1 MSKKDKEFSGMY
13 IPLGLCFGVTFG
25 IIIDNLS
32 MGMCFGLLAGV
43 ILDNMSQNKKKEK
56 ED

>member
-43 ILDNMSQNKKKEK
+43 ILDNMSQSKKKEK